1 MAVFHSLVSYIDLK
15 KGILYRKMKKI
26 TKCGD
31 FIRTLRGKQQ
41 NIG

>member
-1 MAVFHSLVSYIDLK
+1 MAVFHSLVSYIDRE

-31 FIRTLRGKQQ
+31 FIGVLCGKQQ